1 MVELTHEDSVIA
13 ATEKYTKQ
21 SFVFVW
27 LMFPEEVIRFHEL
40 LYKAGFVKKGY
51 AFFTFDFANYG
62 MVMNVSTSQL
72 FNMTG
77 LLDITID
84 SLQDRNKYQ
93 QFVSQ
98 ISSSSDVFPL
108 PCKNR
113 AIGIALNEF
122 ADAILLMGHCIN
134 LTQERNS
141 SKKCD
146 LINLHNQTF
155 QGVVGDVRIDEDGS
169 RMERLVL
176 NNMVSGCYYQVGW
189 FEFGHGEAVTFNLNN
204 SIIWPGNTNV
214 RPSVKPKCGWKN
226 DECYSEMTNV
236 TAIVVSVVLAL
247 IGIGICVFIISR
259 IKARRDLGERDWIIS
274 ANKLYSAPIVEG
286 KAGAITG
293 STKQWLRKETKGF
306 RGRLWSLVSQDSFKG
321 FGGNAF
327 TKVAVING
335 QLVAVKPVMKENL
348 VVTSDITKEINKVRR
363 LKHSNVNHLVGAC
376 VETGQVCLVWGY
388 CHKGSLENVL
398 QHTGIKL
405 DVIFNV
411 SFISD
416 IVRGMTYLHDS
427 PVGRHGRLK
436 SSNVLVDSNWSC
448 RITDIAMPFFREGE
462 VRIQDEHQI
471 PCFEL
476 LWTAPELLYD
486 VALQRRGTK
495 KGDVYAFAIIM
506 QEIILRSRPFSIGPD
521 DNAREIVQRVRKRE
535 SPPFRPVVP
544 RSAADENLQ
553 DIMYLCWDDVEQ
565 FRPSFPIVSEMIKN
579 VRGGLGPA
587 TTLVDQMLHM
597 LSKYA
602 DNLEELV
609 EERTTQLEMEQ
620 KKTEELLCRMLPK
633 SVAMNLKLGNEVV
646 PESFNAVTIY
656 FSDIV
661 GFTSLAAIST
671 PMQVVDLL
679 NDLYTCFDTI
689 IESFDVYKVETIGD
703 AYMVVSGLP
712 VRNGNLHAGEIAT
725 MALKIADS
733 VLTFRIRHLPGE
745 QLNIRIGI
753 HTGPVVAGVVG
764 LKMPRYCLFGDTVNY
779 ASRMESTGVA
789 QRVHV
794 SPECKAYL
802 DVLGGYILQDRGPV
816 EMKGKGVIH
825 TYFLIGRVDV

>member
-1 MVELTHEDSVIA
+1 M
-13 ATEKYTKQ
+13 
-21 SFVFVW
+21 
-27 LMFPEEVIRFHEL
+27 
-40 LYKAGFVKKGY
+40 
-51 AFFTFDFANYG
+51 
-62 MVMNVSTSQL
+62 STQ
-72 FNMTG
+72 
-77 LLDITID
+77 
-84 SLQDRNKYQ
+84 
-93 QFVSQ
+93 
-98 ISSSSDVFPL
+98 
-108 PCKNR
+108 
-113 AIGIALNEF
+113 
-122 ADAILLMGHCIN
+122 
-134 LTQERNS
+134 
-141 SKKCD
+141 
-146 LINLHNQTF
+146 
-155 QGVVGDVRIDEDGS
+155 
-169 RMERLVL
+169 
-176 NNMVSGCYYQVGW
+176 
-189 FEFGHGEAVTFNLNN
+189 
-204 SIIWPGNTNV
+204 
-214 RPSVKPKCGWKN
+214 
-226 DECYSEMTNV
+226 
-236 TAIVVSVVLAL
+236 
-247 IGIGICVFIISR
+247 
-259 IKARRDLGERDWIIS
+259 
-274 ANKLYSAPIVEG
+274 
-286 KAGAITG
+286 
-293 STKQWLRKETKGF
+293 
-306 RGRLWSLVSQDSFKG
+306 
-321 FGGNAF
+321 
-327 TKVAVING
+327 
-335 QLVAVKPVMKENL
+335 
-348 VVTSDITKEINKVRR
+348 VRR

-462 VRIQDEHQI
+462 TCCEVK
-471 PCFEL
+471 CKSVFTSEL

-521 DNAREIVQRVRKRE
+521 DNAR
-535 SPPFRPVVP
+535 
-544 RSAADENLQ
+544 
-553 DIMYLCWDDVEQ
+553 
-565 FRPSFPIVSEMIKN
+565 
-579 VRGGLGPA
+579 A

-753 HTGPVVAGVVG
+753 HTGMNIGIHTGTSIGIHTGMNIGIHTGTSIGIHTGMNIGIHTGMNIGIHTGMNIGIHTGMNIGIHTGMNIGIHTGRDPSKTLFCDVFNVTCDVSSGPVVAGVVG

-779 ASRMESTGVA
+779 ASRMESTGVGKQRRHVSRDETISILDDGP

-816 EMKGKGVIH
+816 EMKEIVSTSSCGPPCGGGSGGGGGSPVGLLPTQTSSHEDDVVGDVCGSRPPPSKRARE
-825 TYFLIGRVDV
+825 GRI